1 MTLKTQCYKILKKGS
16 GLIKVQF
23 SNVRFHRCLDHL
35 KTDLQKVQISNV
47 SGFRM
52 SGFWIPKVLD
62 KSVFQFMFSI
72 FVVGVVLHAPILG
85 DRSGPSHE
93 HRRVSQLPLSTLL
106 RYHWKG
112 KSLFV
117 YDVTQLRLVSDQ
129 LNPTMTVEI

>member
-1 MTLKTQCYKILKKGS
+1 
-16 GLIKVQF
+16 
-23 SNVRFHRCLDHL
+23 
-35 KTDLQKVQISNV
+35 
-47 SGFRM
+47 M

-106 RYHWKG
+106 RDHWKG

-117 YDVTQLRLVSDQ
+117 YDVTQLRLFSDQ
-129 LNPTMTVEI
+129 LNHTMTGDLNNKHVNIQMVKMCPVVKWLSIHMNTKNILTKHLNTKTI